1 MQTLEL
7 FPPGRA
13 LPCVQAGPDLYFS
26 ESPRELELAKQ
37 LCRPCPLRTRCLEG
51 AKERGEPWGVWGGEV
66 FVDGRPVPFKRSRGR
81 PRKHPLPPLPAKPV
95 LPGAN
100 CLCKLDEAAQTL
112 RITTGNSLQDLID
125 SLDTSLSGQGMVRLN
140 GRQLFCYWRS

>member
-51 AKERGEPWGVWGGEV
+51 AKERGEPWGVWGGEGSSRADR
-66 FVDGRPVPFKRSRGR
+66 FRSSVPGDVPASIRR
-81 PRKHPLPPLPAKPV
+81 PRSQPSSRPPRPRPA
-95 LPGAN
+95 
-100 CLCKLDEAAQTL
+100 DEPAPQ
-112 RITTGNSLQDLID
+112 R
-125 SLDTSLSGQGMVRLN
+125 R
-140 GRQLFCYWRS
+140 

>member
-1 MQTLEL
+1 M
-7 FPPGRA
+7 
-13 LPCVQAGPDLYFS
+13 QAGPDLYFS

-81 PRKHPLPPLPAKPV
+81 PRKHPLPPLPAE
-95 LPGAN
+95 LPIEAGPPAEIEAVPP
-100 CLCKLDEAAQTL
+100 KAYPSRWESAPAAQAEA
-112 RITTGNSLQDLID
+112 
-125 SLDTSLSGQGMVRLN
+125 
-140 GRQLFCYWRS
+140 C

>member
-1 MQTLEL
+1 MRTLEL

-81 PRKHPLPPLPAKPV
+81 PRKHPLPPLPAE
-95 LPGAN
+95 LP
-100 CLCKLDEAAQTL
+100 AAQAEA
-112 RITTGNSLQDLID
+112 
-125 SLDTSLSGQGMVRLN
+125 
-140 GRQLFCYWRS
+140 C

>member
-37 LCRPCPLRTRCLEG
+37 LCRPCPLRTSCLEG

-81 PRKHPLPPLPAKPV
+81 PRKHPLPPLPTE
-95 LPGAN
+95 LP
-100 CLCKLDEAAQTL
+100 AAHAE
-112 RITTGNSLQDLID
+112 
-125 SLDTSLSGQGMVRLN
+125 VA
-140 GRQLFCYWRS
+140 C

>member
-51 AKERGEPWGVWGGEV
+51 APSPSSGPG
-66 FVDGRPVPFKRSRGR
+66 DVPASTRCPRSRPSCRPPR
-81 PRKHPLPPLPAKPV
+81 PRPA
-95 LPGAN
+95 
-100 CLCKLDEAAQTL
+100 DEPASE
-112 RITTGNSLQDLID
+112 R
-125 SLDTSLSGQGMVRLN
+125 R
-140 GRQLFCYWRS
+140 

>member
-26 ESPRELELAKQ
+26 ESPRELELAKL

-81 PRKHPLPPLPAKPV
+81 PRKHPLAPLPAEP
-95 LPGAN
+95 PAAG
-100 CLCKLDEAAQTL
+100 EAEVA
-112 RITTGNSLQDLID
+112 
-125 SLDTSLSGQGMVRLN
+125 
-140 GRQLFCYWRS
+140 C

>member
-26 ESPRELELAKQ
+26 ESPRELELAK
-37 LCRPCPLRTRCLEG
+37 
-51 AKERGEPWGVWGGEV
+51 PWGVWGGEV

-81 PRKHPLPPLPAKPV
+81 PRKHPLPPLPAE
-95 LPGAN
+95 LP
-100 CLCKLDEAAQTL
+100 AAQAEA
-112 RITTGNSLQDLID
+112 
-125 SLDTSLSGQGMVRLN
+125 
-140 GRQLFCYWRS
+140 C

>member
-51 AKERGEPWGVWGGEV
+51 AKERGEPWGVWGGRCSSTDDPCRTSVPGDVPEAP
-66 FVDGRPVPFKRSRGR
+66 DAPAPAELPV
-81 PRKHPLPPLPAKPV
+81 AQ
-95 LPGAN
+95 A
-100 CLCKLDEAAQTL
+100 EA
-112 RITTGNSLQDLID
+112 
-125 SLDTSLSGQGMVRLN
+125 
-140 GRQLFCYWRS
+140 C

>member
-51 AKERGEPWGVWGGEV
+51 AKDRGEPWGVWGGEV

-81 PRKHPLPPLPAKPV
+81 PRKHQLPRSQPSSRPPRPKHA
-95 LPGAN
+95 
-100 CLCKLDEAAQTL
+100 DMRL
-112 RITTGNSLQDLID
+112 R
-125 SLDTSLSGQGMVRLN
+125 R
-140 GRQLFCYWRS
+140 

>member
-51 AKERGEPWGVWGGEV
+51 AKDRGEPWGVWGGEV
-66 FVDGRPVPFKRSRGR
+66 FVDGRPSRSSVPGDVPASTSCPRSQPSFRPPR
-81 PRKHPLPPLPAKPV
+81 PRPADMHP
-95 LPGAN
+95 
-100 CLCKLDEAAQTL
+100 
-112 RITTGNSLQDLID
+112 R
-125 SLDTSLSGQGMVRLN
+125 R
-140 GRQLFCYWRS
+140 

>member
-51 AKERGEPWGVWGGEV
+51 ALERHEPWGVWGGEV

-81 PRKHPLPPLPAKPV
+81 PRKHPLHPLPAE
-95 LPGAN
+95 LP
-100 CLCKLDEAAQTL
+100 AAQAAA
-112 RITTGNSLQDLID
+112 
-125 SLDTSLSGQGMVRLN
+125 
-140 GRQLFCYWRS
+140 C